1 MAKDVAMTVAYSI
14 DLRERVI
21 RSWENGRSQSWIA
34 REFGI
39 SLGSVKRYIKRYQTT
54 GDVKP
59 TRPQRQR
66 PKISDEQLGELQ
78 RQVDARPDATIV
90 QYIEEWEAS
99 HGVRV
104 GHATMVRA
112 LQRANRPRKK
122 DSGR

>member
-1 MAKDVAMTVAYSI
+1 MRTMTAAYSI

-21 RSWENGRSQSWIA
+21 RSWENGRSQCWLA

-54 GDVKP
+54 GNVKP
-59 TRPQRQR
+59 TRQKRQR
-66 PKISDEQLGELQ
+66 PKISDEQLEELQ
-78 RQVDARPDATIV
+78 RQVDARSDATIA

-99 HGVRV
+99 HSVRV